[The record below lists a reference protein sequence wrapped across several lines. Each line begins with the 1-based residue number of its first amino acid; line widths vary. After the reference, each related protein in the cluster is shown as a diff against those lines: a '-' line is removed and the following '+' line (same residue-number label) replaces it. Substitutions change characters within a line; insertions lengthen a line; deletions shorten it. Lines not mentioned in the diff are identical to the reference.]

1 MKARDRRG
9 FTLIELLVVIAI
21 IAVLIGL
28 LLPAVQA
35 AREAARRI
43 QCTNNLKQ
51 IGLALHNYHT
61 AQGNFPPGISMVISG
76 SPTGGTAGGP
86 DYASWNGW
94 SAQAL
99 MLSYLEQA
107 PLYNSCNFSVGAIPT
122 GIAAGANN
130 TAEVAVVGAFL
141 CPSDPNVGANRNY
154 INSYAASI
162 GTTTGTSIY
171 NWDAGNAA
179 DNQQGIT
186 DSSGLFAWAKTYGIG
201 NVTDGTSNTI
211 AFAEWLVGD
220 AKGTGVVIP
229 AGTPNPN
236 PSHYRANME
245 MNDGNTASW
254 GGGQPGYFDVSTDAV
269 RIRGQLKQ
277 CGTVF
282 AGDNTNISD
291 FKGWRWSNGGFGF
304 ATFNTVQQPN
314 DTVGGCANGSTP
326 GAWPDGCWTVGAA
339 SAHPGG
345 VNTLMTDGSVHF
357 VKSTIGLN
365 IWWALGTKAGGEV
378 ISADQYCAC
387 RGQGWSKV

>member
-1 MKARDRRG
+1 
-9 FTLIELLVVIAI
+9 
-21 IAVLIGL
+21 
-28 LLPAVQA
+28 
-35 AREAARRI
+35 
-43 QCTNNLKQ
+43 
-51 IGLALHNYHT
+51 
-61 AQGNFPPGISMVISG
+61 MVIQS
-76 SPTGGTAGGP
+76 SLTGGTAGGP

-107 PLYNSCNFSVGAIPT
+107 PLYNAANFNLAPMPGGTWSNI
-122 GIAAGANN
+122 NN
-130 TAEVAVVGAFL
+130 TVDDAVVAAFL
-141 CPSDPNVGANRNY
+141 CPSDPNVGAGKNY
-154 INSYAASI
+154 TNSYAASV

-186 DSSGLFAWAKTYGIG
+186 DSSGLFTWAKSYGIG

-220 AKGTGVVIP
+220 AKATGVVN
-229 AGTPNPN
+229 TTTNTS

-254 GGGQPGYFDVSTDAV
+254 GGGQPGYTDVSVDPVT
-269 RIRGQLKQ
+269 IRNQLKV

-282 AGDNTNISD
+282 ASDNTNISD
-291 FKGWRWSNGGFGF
+291 FKGWRWANGAFGF
-304 ATFNTVQQPN
+304 ATFNTIQPPN
-314 DTVGGCANGSTP
+314 DTVGGCSNGQTA
-326 GAWPDGCWTVGAA
+326 GGWPDNCWTVGAA

-345 VNTLMTDGSVHF
+345 VNVLMTDGSVHF

-378 ISADQYCAC
+378 ISADQAF
-387 RGQGWSKV
+387 